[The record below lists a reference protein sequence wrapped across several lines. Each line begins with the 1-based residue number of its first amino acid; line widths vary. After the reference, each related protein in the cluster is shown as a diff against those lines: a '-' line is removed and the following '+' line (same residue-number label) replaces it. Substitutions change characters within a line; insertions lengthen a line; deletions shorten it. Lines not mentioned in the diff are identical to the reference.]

1 MCFLLLSVSLP
12 PLTEDAPL
20 PATCLGSPAGRRG
33 EALRRDR
40 RQMAE
45 RRGSTRQGQILEQ
58 IQRREF
64 ARRERVRGDGE
75 GGGGRTT
82 HLATRAGH
90 NWAEYTCACA
100 WAPGKRAPLI
110 HPVST

>member
-1 MCFLLLSVSLP
+1 MCVLLLSFCLP
-12 PLTEDAPL
+12 PLPEDAPL

-33 EALRRDR
+33 EALRRDQ

-64 ARRERVRGDGE
+64 ARRERERVRGGAQHISPL
-75 GGGGRTT
+75 GQVIIG
-82 HLATRAGH
+82 LNIRARARGH
-90 NWAEYTCACA
+90 REREHT
-100 WAPGKRAPLI
+100 
-110 HPVST
+110 